1 MLVNYNVDNIGGG
14 ARIGARGRDA
24 NERREIAKPRLS
36 FDAYAVLHHSAC
48 SHGGFALMRLIL
60 PAGVSAAA
68 FDKALKAFAGVIG
81 QQHVYT
87 SDEDR
92 DTYLDVYAPDDPVSY
107 GPSGAIA
114 PKTVEEIQALLKI
127 AREFRIPLWPISRGK
142 NFGYGGS
149 APCMRGTLMLDLVRM
164 NRILEVNEELG
175 YAVLE
180 PGVGFYDLFEHL
192 KKNNIR
198 LWMSAPAQTWGSV
211 VGNALERGVGY
222 TPYGDHASKV
232 CGMEVVLPTGE
243 LVRTGMGAM
252 KNSTSW
258 QLFKYGFGPSWD
270 NVFMQSNFGVVTK
283 MGLWMMPEP
292 EATLSMSMNMP
303 NDSDLAP
310 VIDTLRPLK
319 LNGVIQSNPSVGN
332 AIRTIA
338 IRTTRDQ
345 WYRGEGAMPDSV
357 IQEAAAKLGVG
368 RWNFSIRLFGYA
380 ESNAVNAKI
389 IKQAFAKITQQEFE
403 TTEWHRGQPI
413 ERSGAAVPTL
423 GPLSIVNWRG
433 GRGGH
438 LTFSPISPP
447 RGEDAV
453 KQYQTTRK
461 RYEEFGFDYSG
472 GFTAGERYLN
482 HISMI
487 LFDRNDTDMTRR
499 ARELFKTLVRE
510 AAANGYGEYRTHVN
524 YYDDVAN
531 TYDFNGNAITRLN
544 ERVKDALDPD
554 GILAPGRMGI
564 WPKHLRK
571 RDA

>member
-1 MLVNYNVDNIGGG
+1 
-14 ARIGARGRDA
+14 
-24 NERREIAKPRLS
+24 
-36 FDAYAVLHHSAC
+36 
-48 SHGGFALMRLIL
+48 MRLAL
-60 PAGVSAAA
+60 PDGVSAAS
-68 FDKALKAFAGVIG
+68 FDRALKAFAGIVG
-81 QQHVYT
+81 SAHLYAT
-87 SDEDR
+87 DEDR
-92 DTYLDVYAPDDPVSY
+92 DTYLDAYAPGDAESY
-107 GPSGAIA
+107 GASGAVA
-114 PKTVEEIQALLKI
+114 PASLEEIQAVLKV
-127 AREFRIPLWPISRGK
+127 ARQFKIPLWPISRGK
-142 NFGYGGS
+142 NLGYGGS
-149 APCMRGTLMLDLVRM
+149 APCTRGTFMLDLVRM

-180 PGVGFYDLFEHL
+180 PGVGFYDLFHHL
-192 KKNNIR
+192 RANNIK

-232 CGMEVVLPTGE
+232 CGMEIVLPTGE
-243 LVRTGMGAM
+243 VVRTGMGAM

-270 NVFMQSNFGVVTK
+270 NVFMQSNFGIVTK

-303 NDSDLAP
+303 NDSDLGP

-332 AIRTIA
+332 AIRTLA
-338 IRTTRDQ
+338 IRATRDQ
-345 WYRGEGAMPDSV
+345 YYRGDGPMPDAV
-357 IQEAAAKLGVG
+357 IQEAAHKLGIG
-368 RWNFSIRLFGYA
+368 RWNFNIRLFGYA
-380 ESNAVNAKI
+380 EANAMNAKI
-389 IKQAFAKITQQEFE
+389 IQRAFAAITKQEFE
-403 TTEWHRGQPI
+403 ISEWHRGNPL

-438 LTFSPISPP
+438 LTFSPISPL
-447 RGEDAV
+447 RGADAV
-453 KQYQTTRK
+453 KQYRETRK

-487 LFDRNDTDMTRR
+487 IYDRNDAAMTDR
-499 ARELFKTLVRE
+499 ARELFRTLIRD
-510 AAANGYGEYRTHVN
+510 AAASGYGEYRTHVSF
-524 YYDDVAN
+524 YDEVAN
-531 TYDFNGNAITRLN
+531 TYAFNGNAIARLN

-554 GILAPGRMGI
+554 GILAPGKSGI
-564 WPKHLRK
+564 WPKHMRK
-571 RDA
+571 TEG

>member
-1 MLVNYNVDNIGGG
+1 
-14 ARIGARGRDA
+14 
-24 NERREIAKPRLS
+24 
-36 FDAYAVLHHSAC
+36 
-48 SHGGFALMRLIL
+48 MRLAL
-60 PAGVSAAA
+60 PPHVSAAD
-68 FDKALKAFAGVIG
+68 FDKALKAFARVVGDD
-81 QQHVYT
+81 HVYA

-92 DTYLDVYAPDDPVSY
+92 DTYLDVYAPDDPESY
-107 GPSGAIA
+107 GPSGGVA
-114 PKTVEEIQALLKI
+114 PQSVEEVQAVLKI
-127 AREFRIPLWPISRGK
+127 AREFKIPLWPISRGK
-142 NFGYGGS
+142 NLGYGGS
-149 APCMRGTLMLDLVRM
+149 APCMRGTMMLDLVRM

-180 PGVGFYDLFEHL
+180 PGVGFFELFEYL
-192 KKNNIR
+192 QNNKTK

-243 LVRTGMGAM
+243 VVRTGMGAM
-252 KNSTSW
+252 KNSTAW

-319 LNGVIQSNPSVGN
+319 LQGVIQSNPSVGN

-338 IRTTRDQ
+338 IRSTRDQ
-345 WYRGEGAMPDSV
+345 WYQGNGPMPDAL
-357 IQEAAAKLGVG
+357 IQEVAKKLGIG
-368 RWNFSIRLFGYA
+368 RWNFNIRLFGYA
-380 ESNAVNAKI
+380 EANALNAKI
-389 IKQAFAKITQQEFE
+389 IQRAFAAITSQEFE
-403 TTEWHRGQPI
+403 ITEWHRGDPI
-413 ERSGAAVPTL
+413 QRSGAAIPSL

-447 RGEDAV
+447 RGADAV
-453 KQYQTTRK
+453 KQYEATRK

-487 LFDRNDTDMTRR
+487 LFDRNDTDMTHR
-499 ARELFKTLVRE
+499 ARELFRTLIRD
-510 AAANGYGEYRTHVN
+510 AAQAGYGEYRTHVSF
-524 YYDDVAN
+524 YDDVAN
-531 TYDFNGNAITRLN
+531 TYDFNANAITRLN

-554 GILAPGRMGI
+554 GILAPGKMGI

-571 RDA
+571 TEG